1 MTYSVDVIKE
11 IRLIQTVRVDA
22 LSREEAY
29 KKVQEEMDRGPE
41 KVLEIVSRKWDRL
54 DESTYCSVPPIE
66 EE

>member
-22 LSREEAY
+22 PAREEAY
-29 KKVQEEMDRGPE
+29 EKVQEEMDRGPE

-54 DESTYCSVPPIE
+54 DESTYCSVPPTE
-66 EE
+66 E